1 MLKLLMIDFK
11 GNKVYV
17 IIVGLKVVNVI
28 VYCVFIFVNS
38 VYSLI
43 VNFELK
49 ILFI

>member
-28 VYCVFIFVNS
+28 VYCVFFYLNCIYN
-38 VYSLI
+38 LC
-43 VNFELK
+43 
-49 ILFI
+49 